1 MVWIGYRQFD
11 QENSIRPVAIARY
24 DEGYVET
31 VKGTWADSERGNGPL
46 GTAIRTG
53 RPCWTKDIRRDAN
66 FAIWKGEALRSPFKD
81 LMASRLAPSLFM
93 RRNQTPSTRAR
104 SSSPR
109 NWLTIGRRSDGAL
122 PSSSK

>member
-46 GTAIRTG
+46 GLPFELASPAGPRIFEGMPISRSG
-53 RPCWTKDIRRDAN
+53 RAK
-66 FAIWKGEALRSPFKD
+66 L
-81 LMASRLAPSLFM
+81 
-93 RRNQTPSTRAR
+93 
-104 SSSPR
+104 
-109 NWLTIGRRSDGAL
+109 
-122 PSSSK
+122 

>member
-31 VKGTWADSERGNGPL
+31 V
-46 GTAIRTG
+46 
-53 RPCWTKDIRRDAN
+53 
-66 FAIWKGEALRSPFKD
+66 
-81 LMASRLAPSLFM
+81 MASRLAPSLFM

-104 SSSPR
+104 SNSSR
-109 NWLTIGRRSDGAL
+109 NWLTLWLMEGWRSAVVLEIGFLRLDWSRHHVHDSRKPGARSFPVRQGTRRL
-122 PSSSK
+122 ML